1 MSVWN
6 RSHPVLSPLQQH
18 LTPNGGIAVVEY
30 ASTIIAI
37 RNLFALFF
45 QTPSNAHLYGRFC
58 EWKLK
63 ILFGLLSD
71 VLRLTCSP
79 DIRVPT
85 QYAFIVSC
93 ISSSVSKAY
102 LAPEIKTSMLKWWA
116 EQKLMCYSYVLLF
129 PQLYYYS
136 TQFRRGILLETMP
149 WPRQFSKVSVRI
161 HCEQAATTAL
171 LIACFT
177 ITTSACK
184 FHGIGFKYEIYMS
197 NTFIPVC
204 KYSACCCA
212 IYFGTRASQFIP
224 YESLCPPNWM
234 KPKQKRWTIKW
245 NPIWMQ
251 SGSIDL
257 LLLSKKWMKWSE

>member
-1 MSVWN
+1 MKTENSLRTTLGCLAINLFTRYSCAHTICIYSFMYFIKRQQGLFGTRNGGGEQSKSSCVIRMFYSFHNKMLLNFDVEFCWN
-6 RSHPVLSPLQQH
+6 RS
-18 LTPNGGIAVVEY
+18 
-30 ASTIIAI
+30 
-37 RNLFALFF
+37 
-45 QTPSNAHLYGRFC
+45 
-58 EWKLK
+58 
-63 ILFGLLSD
+63 
-71 VLRLTCSP
+71 
-79 DIRVPT
+79 
-85 QYAFIVSC
+85 
-93 ISSSVSKAY
+93 
-102 LAPEIKTSMLKWWA
+102 
-116 EQKLMCYSYVLLF
+116 
-129 PQLYYYS
+129 
-136 TQFRRGILLETMP
+136 
-149 WPRQFSKVSVRI
+149 WPRQFSEVSVRI
-161 HCEQAATTAL
+161 HCEQAASTAL

-197 NTFIPVC
+197 NTFIQVC

-224 YESLCPPNWM
+224 HESLCPPNWM

>member
-1 MSVWN
+1 MKTENSL
-6 RSHPVLSPLQQH
+6 RTTLGCL
-18 LTPNGGIAVVEY
+18 
-30 ASTIIAI
+30 AI
-37 RNLFALFF
+37 NLF
-45 QTPSNAHLYGRFC
+45 TRYSCAHTICIYSFMYFIKRQQG
-58 EWKLK
+58 
-63 ILFGLLSD
+63 LFGT
-71 VLRLTCSP
+71 RNKNFN
-79 DIRVPT
+79 
-85 QYAFIVSC
+85 A
-93 ISSSVSKAY
+93 
-102 LAPEIKTSMLKWWA
+102 EWWA

-129 PQLYYYS
+129 PQQNA
-136 TQFRRGILLETMP
+136 TQFRRGILLEQMP
-149 WPRQFSKVSVRI
+149 WPRQFSEVSVRI
-161 HCEQAATTAL
+161 HCEQAASTAL

-224 YESLCPPNWM
+224 HESLCPPNWM